1 MFYIEIYDSYISS
14 EDVPILLIL
23 QLQVVRRS
31 FYIPKI
37 ETKHLA
43 SDCSHGVCLYFGWPG
58 GFQTAGGITGL
69 APSCCRSAVW
79 DAVLVWSGF

>member
-37 ETKHLA
+37 ETKQQEYDRNVTEMWQKCDQKGQKCDQKIA
-43 SDCSHGVCLYFGWPG
+43 DEKKSD
-58 GFQTAGGITGL
+58 I
-69 APSCCRSAVW
+69 
-79 DAVLVWSGF
+79 D